1 MLILRSIDEAMGLL
15 TIIKKQK
22 IKDKEIRVLTLGL
35 DNAGKTTIIKQI
47 LGEDTK
53 KVSPTMGFQI
63 NTIQY
68 KDYNLNMWD
77 IGGQTTIR
85 NFWSNYFDRSN
96 IIIWVIDSLSLER
109 LDESYQELREKIIL
123 QDQLVGT
130 YLVVLINKVDMLDPQ
145 QHQSVKDQV
154 IKVLNLDRELNQD
167 RYIIQLVSGYTGE
180 GLSPVLDWMIER
192 DI

>member
-1 MLILRSIDEAMGLL
+1 MGLL

-180 GLSPVLDWMIER
+180 GLSPVLDWMIQR